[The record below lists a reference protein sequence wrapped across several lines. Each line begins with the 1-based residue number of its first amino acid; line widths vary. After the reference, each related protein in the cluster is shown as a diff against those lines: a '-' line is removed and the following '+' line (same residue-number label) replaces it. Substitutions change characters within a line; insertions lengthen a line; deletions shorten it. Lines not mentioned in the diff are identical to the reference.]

1 MSPSLPRLPLA
12 ALVLTSTLAW
22 APLPAL
28 AQDTVIFQ
36 DVPTVDE
43 LNAVLFGK
51 PADPAA
57 PAMKTRA
64 IRFHGAAAEAPPAP
78 AAVQAQ
84 VPAPSAPAPA
94 PEAAVASTEPIA
106 PAPPPPAGTALGMN
120 ILFAYDSTDVLP
132 ESVPYLQRLG
142 EVLNLPE
149 NQGKVIDIIGHT
161 DATGSA
167 AYNQSLSEK
176 RALAVGQYLVDTWHI
191 PVERLGVEGRGES
204 QPLAGTDPNDGV
216 NRRVEFY
223 AVN

>member
-1 MSPSLPRLPLA
+1 MHRLPLA
-12 ALVLTSTLAW
+12 AAFLTSALAW
-22 APLPAL
+22 TPMAAI

-57 PAMKTRA
+57 PPIKTRA
-64 IRFHGAAAEAPPAP
+64 IRFHGAAAASPPPAS
-78 AAVQAQ
+78 VHAQ
-84 VPAPSAPAPA
+84 VPAQAAPP

-120 ILFAYDSTDVLP
+120 ILFEYNSTNVLP
-132 ESVPYLQRLG
+132 DSLPYLERLG

-149 NQGKVIDIIGHT
+149 NQGKVINIIGHT
-161 DATGSA
+161 DATGSS
-167 AYNQSLSEK
+167 AYNQGLSEQ
-176 RALAVGQYLVDTWHI
+176 RALAVGQYLVDVWQI
-191 PVERLGVEGRGES
+191 SPERLGVEGRGEN

-223 AVN
+223 ALE